1 MGIFQK
7 LSLLIRSN
15 LNDLIARAE
24 DPEKM
29 LEQVII
35 DMREQ
40 QTKAKQEVALAIA
53 EERKLK
59 AQVESE
65 FKQAQEW
72 ERRAV
77 LALQQGRD
85 DLARQALM
93 RQQEYGQRAQ
103 SLHETW
109 QRQASDTE
117 KVKDALRQLQVKIEE
132 AQRKKNLLVAKQK
145 RAQAQKR
152 IHETMAGLSDTSA
165 FETFERM
172 AQKIE
177 HTERLALA
185 SAEVSEELSGDPLE
199 KQFKALESSSG
210 SEDIE
215 YRLLEMKQKMGLS
228 LPAGAPAAG
237 GQSLPGTAQAG
248 GRALGAGAAGAPAGP
263 QDPSVSDAELL
274 NDDGDAHT
282 AQERGSFAPPPPP
295 PPPGPSNATQAQGG
309 GPGPVSND
317 RDLAA
322 QIDALNRGA

>member
-1 MGIFQK
+1 MGIFDK

-15 LNDLIARAE
+15 INDLIARAE
-24 DPEKM
+24 NPEKM

-40 QTKAKQEVALAIA
+40 QTRAKQEVALAIA

-59 AQVESE
+59 SQVESE
-65 FKQAQEW
+65 AKQAQEW
-72 ERRAV
+72 ERRAM

-85 DLARQALM
+85 DLARQALL
-93 RQQEYGQRAQ
+93 RQQEYAERAR
-103 SLHETW
+103 SMHETW
-109 QRQASDTE
+109 QRQAADTE
-117 KVKDALRQLQVKIEE
+117 KVKDALRQLQVRIEE
-132 AQRKKNLLVAKQK
+132 AQRKKNLLIAKQK

-165 FETFERM
+165 FQTFERM

-185 SAEVSEELSGDPLE
+185 AAEVSEELSGDPLE
-199 KQFKALESSSG
+199 KQFAALEAGSS

-215 YRLLEMKQKMGLS
+215 YRLLEMKQKMGLA
-228 LPAGAPAAG
+228 LPPAPAA
-237 GQSLPGTAQAG
+237 AQPAQ
-248 GRALGAGAAGAPAGP
+248 LGAGASAAAPPPHAEP
-263 QDPSVSDAELL
+263 TTAHDAEIVT
-274 NDDGDAHT
+274 DDGSAHT
-282 AQERGSFAPPPPP
+282 AQERTAFASPPPAE
-295 PPPGPSNATQAQGG
+295 ATQAQGG
-309 GPGPVSND
+309 LGVND